1 MSLPVARISIHCDVA
16 LARVGQQEHNR
27 NVLLYGCCG
36 GADEVEVVEEP
47 RKSSMIDASPR
58 LERLVWLYYPIQRQL
73 SPSFVYKGL
82 RIEKRTEI
90 L

>member
-16 LARVGQQEHNR
+16 LARVGEQEHNR

-73 SPSFVYKGL
+73 SPSFV
-82 RIEKRTEI
+82 RIERRTEI